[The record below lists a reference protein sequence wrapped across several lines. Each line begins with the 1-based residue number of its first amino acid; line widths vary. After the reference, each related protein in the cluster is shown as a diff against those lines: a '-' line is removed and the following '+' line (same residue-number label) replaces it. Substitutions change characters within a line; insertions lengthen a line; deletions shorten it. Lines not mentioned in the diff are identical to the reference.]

1 MQYKMVGFTLGI
13 LLLIV
18 GVAELFPAAVDHYYR
33 HANAGVFLINS
44 VFSIFWGSL
53 LILVNKSFK
62 HRVDIRQAFM
72 LTTLSWVCISLFAA
86 LPLYMSDANI
96 SFAGAY
102 FESMSGFTTTGSTVI
117 TGLDKMS
124 PGLLL
129 WRSIIQ
135 WIGGIGLVGF
145 AIILLPFLRIGGM
158 QLFQTES
165 SDKSDKIMP
174 KSVDVIASL
183 FIVYTGLTV
192 MCGITFYVLGMSF
205 FDALNHAMTT
215 IPTGGY
221 STHDA
226 SFGYF
231 QSDALQLA
239 CTVFMISGGIPFVL
253 YIKFV
258 FQGRLYC
265 FFYDDQFR
273 TFMAIFVA
281 LTAILSL
288 WLWQNSD
295 YSLWKSF
302 VLSSFN
308 IASVITTTGFATTDY
323 TTWGSFS
330 IVFFFFLTYV
340 GACAGST
347 AGGLKIMRINIIAKA
362 LMRQLNILIHP
373 HGIFTIRYQR
383 RTVDRMVVA
392 TVLGFSGLYVISNA
406 ALTIIL
412 TWIGLDFETAISGAA
427 TAIANVGPGIG
438 KIIGPSGNFSTLPDA
453 ALWVLSFG
461 MLLGRLE
468 ILTVMV
474 LISPN
479 FWRN

>member
-1 MQYKMVGFTLGI
+1 MKYKMVGFTLGI

-18 GVAELFPAAVDHYYR
+18 GVAELFPAAVDHYYN
-33 HANAGVFLINS
+33 HPNAGVFFINS
-44 VFSIFWGSL
+44 VFSIFCGTA

-62 HRVDIRQAFM
+62 LQVDIRQAFM
-72 LTTLSWVCISLFAA
+72 LTALSWVFISLFAA
-86 LPLYMSDANI
+86 LPLYMSDVNI

-102 FESMSGFTTTGSTVI
+102 FEAMSGFTTTGSTVLV
-117 TGLDKMS
+117 GLDRMS
-124 PGLLL
+124 GGVLL
-129 WRSIIQ
+129 WRSLTQ
-135 WIGGIGLVGF
+135 FIGGIGLVGF

-192 MCGITFYVLGMSF
+192 MCCITFYILGMSF
-205 FDALNHAMTT
+205 FDAINHAMTA
-215 IPTGGY
+215 ISTGGY

-239 CTVFMISGGIPFVL
+239 GTFFMLAGSLPFIL

-258 FQGRLYC
+258 FQGRFYC

-273 TFMAIFVA
+273 TFMG
-281 LTAILSL
+281 ILAVLITVMSL
-288 WLWQNSD
+288 WLWQNSE
-295 YSLWKSF
+295 YTLWKSF

-308 IASVITTTGFATTDY
+308 IASVISTTGFASTDY
-323 TTWGSFS
+323 TLWGPFP

-340 GACAGST
+340 GSCAGST

-373 HGIFTIRYQR
+373 HGVFTIRYQR
-383 RTVDRMVVA
+383 RTVDRVVVA
-392 TVLGFSGLYVISNA
+392 TVLGFSGLYVLSNA
-406 ALTIIL
+406 ALTIVL

-438 KIIGPSGNFSTLPDA
+438 KIIGPAGNFSTLPDA
-453 ALWVLSFG
+453 ALWALSFG

-474 LISPN
+474 LFTPD
-479 FWRN
+479 FWRR